1 MIQLQFL
8 NYVLKN
14 KDSSIITLNN
24 LNKDYFSDYSN
35 EFEFISNHLKQYGT
49 VPDYPTFLNIFKDFE
64 ILDVTEPSSY
74 LVAEL
79 FKDYQT
85 RNLASTFNKVRSLL
99 LDNKVD
105 EAVTLYRNTYDN
117 LSSGVALKTVDL
129 TKDLSRYDDY
139 TDKVANLSK
148 YYISTGFKELDDLIG
163 GWDRFEELA
172 IVAGRTNQGKSFLL
186 LKMAIAAVE
195 QGLTVGYYS
204 GEMTERK
211 VGYRFDTLYGH
222 ISNGALM
229 HGNVAVQN
237 IYKKYIDSLPY
248 QKLGAFKVLTPKM
261 INGLASVST
270 LQAFIEKEKLDIL
283 FIDQHSL
290 LEDDRKAKTPIERAA
305 NISKD
310 LKNLQVLKQ
319 IPIIAATQLN
329 RTTTE
334 DKTMDMAQI
343 AQSDR
348 IGQDCTCAIFIERDK
363 KDDSVLKLHLVKSRD
378 SVNNKCLNYK
388 ADFNLGNFLYL
399 PDESSATPESIVKY
413 EERYSNE
420 APGLSDDE
428 VF

>member
-8 NYVLKN
+8 NFILKT
-14 KDSSIITLNN
+14 KDSSLITLNN
-24 LNKDYFSDYSN
+24 LNKDYFSDYPN
-35 EFEFISNHLKQYGT
+35 EFEFISNHLKQYGL
-49 VPDYPTFLNIFKDFE
+49 VPDLTTFLNIFPNFE
-64 ILDVTEPSSY
+64 ILEVNEPSSY
-74 LVAEL
+74 LVSEL

-85 RNLASTFNKVRSLL
+85 RNLAATFNKVRALL
-99 LDNKVD
+99 LENKVD
-105 EAVTLYRNTYDN
+105 EAVTLYKNTYEN
-117 LSSGVALKTVDL
+117 LSAGVALNTVDL
-129 TKDLSRYDDY
+129 TKDLSRYNDY
-139 TDKVANLSK
+139 VDKVSNLSK
-148 YYISTGFKELDDLIG
+148 YYISTGFKELDELIG

-172 IVAGRTNQGKSFLL
+172 IIAGRTNQGKSFLL

-261 INGLASVST
+261 IGGLASVNT
-270 LQAFIEKEKLDIL
+270 LQAFIEKESLDIL

-290 LEDDRKAKTPIERAA
+290 LEDDHHAKNPVEKAA

-310 LKNLQVLKQ
+310 LKSLQVLKQ
-319 IPIIAATQLN
+319 IPIIAASQLN

-334 DKTMDMAQI
+334 DKTMDMSQI
-343 AQSDR
+343 AQADR

-388 ADFNLGNFLYL
+388 ADFNMGNFLYL
-399 PDESSATPESIVKY
+399 PDESSATAESTLKY
-413 EERYSNE
+413 EERYSSSP
-420 APGLSDDE
+420 ASTDDE